1 MTRHWFLP
9 HFSQTLLL
17 ALFSIAAIVPAAR
30 SQDATTEERLDH
42 LERDL
47 SMLQRQVYRD
57 GVSPG
62 EDTSNGAGSNLAV
75 DTQIRMGRLEQQ
87 MRDLTGRVED
97 ESNQVQQLRQRLEQI
112 SSDIDVR
119 FGELNQGAGQARA
132 GGPPPTSAPPSGIR
146 PEAFAGQRAG
156 GANADLPVNGMAPPP
171 PYGSLPPAPPFGSPA
186 APGALVPTPGASG
199 TLTPPEAAPPRA
211 RPALQPADAA
221 FGGGLP
227 PSAQTLPSTSASA
240 SAQYNSAFG
249 LLRRA
254 DYPAAE
260 DAFRSFVEQH
270 PDSGLAGSAQY
281 WLGESYYA
289 RSRYSDAAVAFA
301 EGYKRYP
308 KGLKASETLL
318 RLGMALSRA
327 HQRQNACIALVQLDH
342 DFPHAASAVKERA
355 ATEKKR
361 LGC

>member
-9 HFSQTLLL
+9 QVCPSLLL
-17 ALFSIAAIVPAAR
+17 ALFTITAIVPVAR
-30 SQDATTEERLDH
+30 SQDATTQERLDH

-62 EDTSNGAGSNLAV
+62 DDTSSGTGSNLAV
-75 DTQIRMGRLEQQ
+75 DTQIRMDRLEQQ

-97 ESNQVQQLRQRLEQI
+97 EANQVQQLRQRLEQI
-112 SSDIDVR
+112 NSDIDVR
-119 FGELNQGAGQARA
+119 FGELNQGVGRARA
-132 GGPPPTSAPPSGIR
+132 GGSSPPPGMR
-146 PEAFAGQRAG
+146 PEAFAGQDSG
-156 GANADLPVNGMAPPP
+156 GGSADLPANTNGMAPPS
-171 PYGSLPPAPPFGSPA
+171 PYGNSPSAPPFGSPA
-186 APGALVPTPGASG
+186 APGALVPTLGASG
-199 TLTPPEAAPPRA
+199 ALTPPEAAPPRGRLA
-211 RPALQPADAA
+211 LRPTSATA
-221 FGGGLP
+221 GGGQP
-227 PSAQTLPSTSASA
+227 SSAQTLPSASA

-281 WLGESYYA
+281 WLGESYFA
-289 RSRYSDAAVAFA
+289 RGRYSDAAIAFA

-308 KGLKASETLL
+308 KGPKASETLL
-318 RLGMALSRA
+318 KLGMSLGRA
-327 HQRQNACIALVQLDH
+327 HQKQNACIALVQLDH
-342 DFPHAASAVKERA
+342 DFPHAATAVKERA
-355 ATEKKR
+355 GTEKKR
-361 LGC
+361 FGC